1 MWATQVTDAGLA
13 HLTQLSGLTK
23 LNLDQTSVSDAGLVH
38 IGKLTGLKSLVL
50 SATQITDDGVSHL
63 FTLKELE
70 DLYVEFCSS
79 LGGSGK
85 QLIRENLPQVV
96 ITE

>member
-1 MWATQVTDAGLA
+1 
-13 HLTQLSGLTK
+13 
-23 LNLDQTSVSDAGLVH
+23 
-38 IGKLTGLKSLVL
+38 
-50 SATQITDDGVSHL
+50 L

-85 QLIRENLPQVV
+85 QLIRDNLPQVV